1 MPRILKFSEA
11 INEALQVAMSADA
24 RVICCGLGVPDPKGI
39 FGTTLGLREKFGDD
53 RVFDTPTAENG
64 MTGIAVGAALT
75 GLRPVMTHQRLDF
88 FLLALDQLVNNAAKW
103 HYTFAG
109 NASVPLTIRLI
120 VGRGWGQGPTH
131 SQSLQSW
138 FAHIP
143 GLKVVMPALAGDAKG
158 LLLSS
163 IFDNN
168 PVVFIE
174 HRWLHHQQGTVP
186 AGDHRVPLGKAA
198 VLRDGRDVTLV
209 GMSYMTIE
217 ALRAA
222 DCLAE
227 QGIACEVV
235 DLRTISPLDWETVF
249 QSVRKTGRLL
259 ALDTSWANGSV
270 SGEIVARVAMDCWSE
285 LKQAPQR
292 LALPDFPIPA
302 SPALTCDFYPEA
314 KDIVRLVGRMMG
326 KPVVTDRLGGDDR
339 QPHDVPGAWF
349 KGPF

>member
-1 MPRILKFSEA
+1 MSRILKFSEA
-11 INEALQVAMSADA
+11 INEALCTAMAADSC
-24 RVICCGLGVPDPKGI
+24 VICCGLGVPDPKGI
-39 FGTTLGLREKFGDD
+39 FGTTSGLREKFGGD

-64 MTGIAVGAALT
+64 MTGIGVGAALT

-88 FLLALDQLVNNAAKW
+88 FLLAMDQLVNNAAKW
-103 HYTFAG
+103 HYTYAG
-109 NASVPLTIRLI
+109 NGSVPLTIRLI

-174 HRWLHHQQGTVP
+174 HRWLHHQQGNVP
-186 AGDHRVPLGKAA
+186 DGNHRVPLGKAA
-198 VLRDGRDVTLV
+198 VLREGGDVTLV

-222 DCLAE
+222 DCLHK
-227 QGIACEVV
+227 QGVDCEVV
-235 DLRTISPLDWETVF
+235 DLRTISPLDWETVYG
-249 QSVRKTGRLL
+249 SIRKTGRLL
-259 ALDTSWANGSV
+259 ALDTSWATGSV
-270 SGEIVARVAMDCWSE
+270 SGEIVARGAMECWKY

-292 LALPDFPIPA
+292 LALTDFPVPA
-302 SPALTCDFYPEA
+302 SPALTRNFYPGA
-314 KDIVRLVGRMMG
+314 RDIMRLVGAMLE
-326 KPVVTDRLGGDDR
+326 KPVVTDALDGEVN
-339 QPHDVPGAWF
+339 QPHDVPGDWF